1 MTKKKN
7 YITNIQEG
15 FIRKTTLNDF
25 FTRSQS
31 YEIKLI
37 KIDHASGQY
46 EGTFKG
52 KMKQMSY
59 SKNFEDKVL
68 EFMSDVTEFMKEQK
82 EFNEEQKEF
91 NNSVV
96 EFMKEQKEFNNSVV
110 DFMKGQKEFNKE
122 QKEFNQ
128 KVDQRLSILE
138 KDMKEIKSLPTIKD
152 ELKNK

>member
-37 KIDHASGQY
+37 KIDHATGQY
-46 EGTFKG
+46 EGKFKG
-52 KMKQMSY
+52 KIKQMSY
-59 SKNFEDKVL
+59 SRNFEDKVL
-68 EFMSDVTEFMKEQK
+68 EFMKDMNEF
-82 EFNEEQKEF
+82 
-91 NNSVV
+91 V
-96 EFMKEQKEFNNSVV
+96 KEQKEFNNSVV
-110 DFMKGQKEFNKE
+110 DFMKE

-138 KDMKEIKSLPTIKD
+138 KDMKEIKSLPTIKY

>member
-68 EFMSDVTEFMKEQK
+68 EFMKDMNEF
-82 EFNEEQKEF
+82 
-91 NNSVV
+91 V
-96 EFMKEQKEFNNSVV
+96 KEQKEFNNSVV
-110 DFMKGQKEFNKE
+110 DFMKE

-138 KDMKEIKSLPTIKD
+138 KDMKEIKSLPTIKH

>member
-15 FIRKTTLNDF
+15 FIPKTTLNDF

-68 EFMSDVTEFMKEQK
+68 EFMKDMNEF
-82 EFNEEQKEF
+82 
-91 NNSVV
+91 V
-96 EFMKEQKEFNNSVV
+96 KEQKEFNNSVV
-110 DFMKGQKEFNKE
+110 DFMKE

>member
-68 EFMSDVTEFMKEQK
+68 EFMKDMNEFVKEQK
-82 EFNEEQKEF
+82 EFNHKVDQRLHKVEQRLHK
-91 NNSVV
+91 
-96 EFMKEQKEFNNSVV
+96 V
-110 DFMKGQKEFNKE
+110 DQRLH
-122 QKEFNQ
+122 